1 MSSTHT
7 LRVATWVAVASLFAF
22 AGCDEKKAEPPPPT
36 PIAAPPPAAP
46 PPAAEPVAAPHAAQP
61 ADKAPA
67 EAKKDALET
76 PPIAPPAA
84 VEAPADVKDKAA
96 KGMEANELPTTKKG
110 GKPLPPP
117 PPPAAEAPTA
127 APAREGV
134 PTGGRPG
141 RGIPAAF
148 GEGPKA
154 DAGK

>member
-1 MSSTHT
+1 MNLTHS
-7 LRVATWVAVASLFAF
+7 LRVASCLAVASLFAF

-36 PIAAPPPAAP
+36 PTPIAAPPPAAP
-46 PPAAEPVAAPHAAQP
+46 PPAAEP

-84 VEAPADVKDKAA
+84 VEAPADVKEKAA
-96 KGMEANELPTTKKG
+96 KGMEASDLPTTKKG

-117 PPPAAEAPTA
+117 PPPSAEAPTA
-127 APAREGV
+127 APARNEGV